1 MPAEGAEMKPF
12 FRISAIFSIALIATL
27 VATSCSGSNESSSPD
42 TLTLVTYDS
51 FPTKDTSLNDALKE
65 FENETGIK
73 VKIANAG
80 DTGTMLSKAIL
91 TAGNPEGDVIWG
103 IDDASIA
110 LAIENEIFESYE
122 PIGFDKLD
130 PGLSAILRE
139 NQATPVDFG
148 DVCVNYDIAYFEE
161 NSLPVPTGMA
171 DLIKPEYKGLLAVQN
186 PASSSPGLA
195 FLMASVAEFG
205 EEGWQQYW
213 KDLRANEVKVSES
226 WNDSYYQE
234 FSGASDGKYP
244 LVVSYATSPVA
255 QAVFA
260 EPPLEISPTGNI
272 DSTCFRQVEFDGILK
287 GTKKIEQAKKLI
299 DFLISEEFQK
309 EIPLNLFVYPARQNV
324 ELDEAF
330 AKNARKIEDSYQID
344 PELIDENRKEWID
357 SWTKIVLR

>member
-1 MPAEGAEMKPF
+1 MHG
-12 FRISAIFSIALIATL
+12 I
-27 VATSCSGSNESSSPD
+27 GSP
-42 TLTLVTYDS
+42 
-51 FPTKDTSLNDALKE
+51 
-65 FENETGIK
+65 
-73 VKIANAG
+73 
-80 DTGTMLSKAIL
+80 LS
-91 TAGNPEGDVIWG
+91 W
-103 IDDASIA
+103 SR
-110 LAIENEIFESYE
+110 E
-122 PIGFDKLD
+122 PL
-130 PGLSAILRE
+130 
-139 NQATPVDFG
+139 
-148 DVCVNYDIAYFEE
+148 
-161 NSLPVPTGMA
+161 
-171 DLIKPEYKGLLAVQN
+171 
-186 PASSSPGLA
+186 
-195 FLMASVAEFG
+195 
-205 EEGWQQYW
+205 YW

-272 DSTCFRQVEFDGILK
+272 DSTCFRQVEFAGILK